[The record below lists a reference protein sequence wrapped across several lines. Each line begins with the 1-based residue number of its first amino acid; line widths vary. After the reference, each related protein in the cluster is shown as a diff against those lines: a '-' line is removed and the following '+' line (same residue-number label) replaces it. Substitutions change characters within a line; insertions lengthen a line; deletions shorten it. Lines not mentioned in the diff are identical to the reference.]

1 MTDPVGP
8 ATPRPSGSWPSGSW
22 PGRRPSVPVRLAGEL
37 RRFVPP
43 TIPIPEGGRLSAFD
57 DAVDQWLG
65 RHLRDRRAVD
75 RVMYTASALGDHGII
90 WLLLAAVQ
98 AGRLPRDWRRPLLR
112 AAAGLGA
119 ESALVN
125 GPVKWMFRRSRPT
138 HDTARPMHLR
148 TPRTSSFPSGH
159 ATAAFFGATL
169 LADGDPL
176 APLYYAIAVVVATSR
191 LHVRI
196 HHASDVVGGVAI
208 GLALGVLVRH
218 LVPLGETD
226 RPGETDELGETDE
239 HV

>member
-1 MTDPVGP
+1 MSEPVGP
-8 ATPRPSGSWPSGSW
+8 LLPRRSGSDRWPTGA
-22 PGRRPSVPVRLAGEL
+22 VRLAAEL
-37 RRFVPP
+37 HRLLPP
-43 TIPIPEGGRLSAFD
+43 AVPIPEGGRLSAFD
-57 DAVDQWLG
+57 DAVDRWIGQ
-65 RHLRDRRAVD
+65 HLRDRRAVD

-98 AGRLPRDWRRPLLR
+98 AGRLPRDWRRPMLR

-138 HDTARPMHLR
+138 HDTARPLHLR

-169 LADGDPL
+169 LADADPL

-208 GLALGVLVRH
+208 GLALGILVRH
-218 LVPLGETD
+218 LVPLGD
-226 RPGETDELGETDE
+226 RDGESDGPGEADEP
-239 HV
+239 V